1 VVGNATEI
9 KPPVDALGMG
19 APKVVDI
26 TIPGAP
32 GPHGPPGAD
41 Q

>member
-1 VVGNATEI
+1 
-9 KPPVDALGMG
+9 MG
-19 APKVVDI
+19 APKVIDI